1 MRVFVTGATGY
12 IGTTVSEMLQSAG
25 HEVLGLARSD
35 EAERKLKSVG
45 IASHRG
51 NLHDS
56 GSIARGADSADA
68 VIHAA
73 LTKDESTAEADTTAV
88 DAILG
93 ALKETGKTFIYTSG
107 VLVYGST
114 GDEIADEDS
123 DRNALSFVSWRPEL
137 EDRILKYAAEGART
151 VVIRPGFVYGRG
163 RGLPAA
169 VIAELRDTGVAR
181 YVGDGSNRT
190 TWVHVN
196 DLADLYLLALEKA
209 PAGSAFNGTLLP
221 AISTKDFYDAAA
233 RGRGRSESQPVDA
246 ARAEFGGMQLEVK
259 LHDQQI
265 SGTKAV
271 ESLGWEPAGASLF
284 EELEAG
290 SYAR

>member
-1 MRVFVTGATGY
+1 MKVFVTGATGY
-12 IGTTVSEMLQSAG
+12 IGSTASERLKSAG
-25 HEVLGLARSD
+25 HDVLGLARSD
-35 EAERKLKSVG
+35 EAEQKLKSIG
-45 IASHRG
+45 IASRRG
-51 NLHDS
+51 NLNDAD
-56 GSIARGADSADA
+56 SIARGADSADA
-68 VIHAA
+68 VVHAA
-73 LTKDESTAEADTTAV
+73 LTKDELTAEADTSAV

-93 ALKETGKTFIYTSG
+93 ALNETGKTFIYTSG

-114 GDEIADEDS
+114 GDAIADEDA

-137 EDRILKYAAEGART
+137 EDRILDYADQGVRT

-163 RGLPAA
+163 QGRPAA

-190 TWVHVN
+190 TWVHVD

-209 PAGSAFNGTLLP
+209 PTGSAFNGTVLP
-221 AISTKDFYDAAA
+221 AISTKDFYEAAA
-233 RGRGRSESQPVDA
+233 RERGRTESQTVEA
-246 ARAEFGGMQLEVK
+246 ARAAFGDMQLEVK

-271 ESLGWEPAGASLF
+271 ESLGWKPAAASLF

-290 SYAR
+290 SYAT